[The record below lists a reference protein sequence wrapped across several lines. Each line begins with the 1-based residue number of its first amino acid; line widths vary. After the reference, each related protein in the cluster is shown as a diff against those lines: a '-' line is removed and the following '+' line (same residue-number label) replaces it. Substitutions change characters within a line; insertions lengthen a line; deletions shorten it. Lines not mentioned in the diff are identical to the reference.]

1 MKTLEQIPVIPESG
15 ILIRQEGAVLRVF
28 YDISKAPAPDVAD
41 DSEETPAPP
50 EDLCEC
56 YNIDVD
62 APIEYGS
69 IVAAIVNDKYS
80 ADDVQ
85 ALSAN
90 YIDAKDPDSTILRE
104 KREEYLAEWS
114 EYQAWRTS
122 AKEIA
127 STVISM
133 LKD

>member
-15 ILIRQEGAVLRVF
+15 IIIRQEGAVLRVF
-28 YDISKAPAPDVAD
+28 FNIKEAPAPQIAD
-41 DSEETPAPP
+41 EAGEAPAQP

-56 YNIDVD
+56 YNVDVD
-62 APIEYGS
+62 APINYGT

-90 YIDAKDPDSTILRE
+90 FIDAKDAGSAIGE
-104 KREEYLAEWS
+104 NKREEYIAEWS
-114 EYQAWRTS
+114 EYQAWRKS